1 MPKTRNRYGVA
12 IAGVILHLMIGSVY
26 AWSVFTKP
34 ISGYT
39 GWKETSVS
47 FAFSLAIFC
56 LGMSAAFMGRLVE
69 KVGPTVTG
77 TISSI
82 CYGSGIALTGL
93 AIQSHQLWLLYVAYG
108 VIGGLGLG
116 SGYVTPVSTIVRW
129 FPDKRGA
136 LTGLAIQS
144 HQLWLLYVAYGVI
157 GGLGL
162 GSGYVTPVSTIV
174 RWFPDKRGLATGL
187 AIMGFGFAAM
197 LTGPIAQ
204 SLMAN
209 VGVVNTF
216 YILGGFYFVVMLVAA
231 QFIKKPRSHELP
243 PAIAKNAERISL
255 TGRELTANQA
265 LRTRT
270 FAFLWFMFFI
280 NITTGIGLV
289 SAASPMAQ
297 DMTTMTAS
305 AAAVMVGII
314 GLFNGFGRLAWA
326 TLSDFIGR
334 PLTYSL
340 IFILD
345 IVMLFVL
352 LLFKTP
358 FIFALALC
366 LLMSCYGAGFSV
378 IPAYLGDVFGTKELG
393 AIHGYI
399 LTAWAIAGMVGPLIL
414 SYTHKVLHNYYV
426 TLIVFIIIDALAM
439 IVSLLIQRDFV
450 THRQTKLVIK

>member
-1 MPKTRNRYGVA
+1 MTGTRNRYGVA
-12 IAGVILHLMIGSVY
+12 LAGVILHLMIGGVY

-34 ISGYT
+34 ISAYT

-47 FAFSLAIFC
+47 FAFSLAIFF

-69 KVGPTVTG
+69 KFGPSVTG

-93 AIQSHQLWLLYVAYG
+93 AIQSHHLWLLY
-108 VIGGLGLG
+108 L
-116 SGYVTPVSTIVRW
+116 
-129 FPDKRGA
+129 
-136 LTGLAIQS
+136 
-144 HQLWLLYVAYGVI
+144 AYGVI

-197 LTGPIAQ
+197 LTGPVAQ
-204 SLMAN
+204 NLMAN
-209 VGVVNTF
+209 VGIVNTF
-216 YILGGFYFVVMLVAA
+216 YILGTFYFVVMIIAA
-231 QFIKKPRSHELP
+231 QFIKKPRPHELP
-243 PAIAKNAERISL
+243 QAIAQNAQRVSL
-255 TGRELTANQA
+255 TGQELTANQA

-297 DMTTMTAS
+297 NMTAMTAS
-305 AAAVMVGII
+305 TAAVMVGII

-345 IVMLFVL
+345 IVMLFI
-352 LLFKTP
+352 LLFFKVP

-366 LLMSCYGAGFSV
+366 FLMSCYGAGFSV

-399 LTAWAIAGMVGPLIL
+399 LTAWAVAGMVGPLLL
-414 SYTHKVLHNYYV
+414 SYTHQVLHNYYV
-426 TLIVFIIIDALAM
+426 TLIVFVVIDALAM
-439 IVSLLIQRDFV
+439 AVSILIQRDFV
-450 THRQTKLVIK
+450 AHRETNAA

>member
-1 MPKTRNRYGVA
+1 MAKTRNRYGVA
-12 IAGVILHLMIGSVY
+12 IAGVILHLMIGGVY

-34 ISGYT
+34 ISAYT

-47 FAFSLAIFC
+47 FAFSLAIFF

-69 KVGPTVTG
+69 KFGPTVTG

-93 AIQSHQLWLLYVAYG
+93 AIQSHHLWLLY
-108 VIGGLGLG
+108 L
-116 SGYVTPVSTIVRW
+116 
-129 FPDKRGA
+129 
-136 LTGLAIQS
+136 
-144 HQLWLLYVAYGVI
+144 AYGVI

-197 LTGPIAQ
+197 LTGPVAQ
-204 SLMAN
+204 HLMAL
-209 VGVVNTF
+209 VGIANTF
-216 YILGGFYFVVMLVAA
+216 YVVVMIVAA
-231 QFIKKPRSHELP
+231 QFIKKPRPHELP
-243 PAIAKNAERISL
+243 QAIAENAQRVSL
-255 TGRELTANQA
+255 TNQELTANQA
-265 LRTRT
+265 LKTRT

-297 DMTTMTAS
+297 NMTTMTAS

-340 IFILD
+340 IFVLD
-345 IVMLFVL
+345 ILMLFVL
-352 LLFKTP
+352 LFFKTP

-399 LTAWAIAGMVGPLIL
+399 LTAWAAAGMVGPILL
-414 SYTHKVLHNYYV
+414 SYTHQVLHNYYV
-426 TLIVFIIIDALAM
+426 TLIVFVIIDALAM
-439 IVSLLIQRDFV
+439 IVSVWIQRDFV
-450 THRQTKLVIK
+450 TRRETKAA

>member
-1 MPKTRNRYGVA
+1 MTKTRNRYGVA
-12 IAGVILHLMIGSVY
+12 AAGVVLHLMIGGVY

-34 ISGYT
+34 ISAYT

-47 FAFSLAIFC
+47 FAFSLAIFF

-69 KVGPTVTG
+69 KFGPTVTG

-93 AIQSHQLWLLYVAYG
+93 AVQSQ
-108 VIGGLGLG
+108 
-116 SGYVTPVSTIVRW
+116 
-129 FPDKRGA
+129 
-136 LTGLAIQS
+136 
-144 HQLWLLYVAYGVI
+144 QLWLLYVAYGVI

-197 LTGPIAQ
+197 LTGPVAQ
-204 SLMAN
+204 NLMVA
-209 VGVVNTF
+209 VGIVNTF
-216 YILGGFYFVVMLVAA
+216 YILGAFYFVVMIIAA
-231 QFIKKPRSHELP
+231 QFIKKPRPHELP
-243 PAIAKNAERISL
+243 QVIAQKAQRVSL
-255 TGRELTANQA
+255 TNQELTANQA
-265 LRTRT
+265 LKTRT

-297 DMTTMTAS
+297 NMTTMTAS

-334 PLTYSL
+334 PITYSL

-345 IVMLFVL
+345 IVMLFIL
-352 LLFKTP
+352 LFFKTP

-399 LTAWAIAGMVGPLIL
+399 LTAWAAAGMVGPILL
-414 SYTHKVLHNYYV
+414 SYTHQVLHNYYV
-426 TLIVFIIIDALAM
+426 TLIVFVIIDALAM
-439 IVSLLIQRDFV
+439 LVSVWIQRDFV
-450 THRQTKLVIK
+450 TRHETKTA

>member
-1 MPKTRNRYGVA
+1 MTKTRNRYGVA
-12 IAGVILHLMIGSVY
+12 AAGVVLHLMIGGVY

-34 ISGYT
+34 ISAYT

-47 FAFSLAIFC
+47 FAFSLAIFF

-69 KVGPTVTG
+69 KFGPTVTG

-93 AIQSHQLWLLYVAYG
+93 AVQSHQV
-108 VIGGLGLG
+108 
-116 SGYVTPVSTIVRW
+116 
-129 FPDKRGA
+129 
-136 LTGLAIQS
+136 
-144 HQLWLLYVAYGVI
+144 WLLYVAYGVI

-197 LTGPIAQ
+197 LTGPVAQ
-204 SLMAN
+204 NLMAA
-209 VGVVNTF
+209 VGIVNTF
-216 YILGGFYFVVMLVAA
+216 YILGAFYFVVMIIAA
-231 QFIKKPRSHELP
+231 QFIKKPRPHELP
-243 PAIAKNAERISL
+243 QVIAQKAQRVSL
-255 TGRELTANQA
+255 TNQELTANQA
-265 LRTRT
+265 LKTRT

-297 DMTTMTAS
+297 NMTTMTAS

-334 PLTYSL
+334 PITYSL

-345 IVMLFVL
+345 IVMLFIL
-352 LLFKTP
+352 LFFKTP

-399 LTAWAIAGMVGPLIL
+399 LTAWAAAGMVGPILL
-414 SYTHKVLHNYYV
+414 SYTHQVLHNYYV
-426 TLIVFIIIDALAM
+426 TLIVFVIIDALAM
-439 IVSLLIQRDFV
+439 LVSVWIQRDFV
-450 THRQTKLVIK
+450 TRHETKTA

>member
-1 MPKTRNRYGVA
+1 
-12 IAGVILHLMIGSVY
+12 MIGGVY

-34 ISGYT
+34 ISAYT
-39 GWKETSVS
+39 GWKETAVS
-47 FAFSLAIFC
+47 FAFSLAIFF

-69 KVGPTVTG
+69 KFGPTVTG

-93 AIQSHQLWLLYVAYG
+93 AVQSHHLWLLY
-108 VIGGLGLG
+108 L
-116 SGYVTPVSTIVRW
+116 
-129 FPDKRGA
+129 
-136 LTGLAIQS
+136 
-144 HQLWLLYVAYGVI
+144 AYGVI

-197 LTGPIAQ
+197 LTGPVAQ
-204 SLMAN
+204 KLMAA
-209 VGVVNTF
+209 VGIANTF
-216 YILGGFYFVVMLVAA
+216 YILGAFYFVVMVVAA
-231 QFIKKPRSHELP
+231 QFIKKPRPNELP
-243 PAIAKNAERISL
+243 QAIAQNAQRVSL
-255 TGRELTANQA
+255 TNRELTANQA
-265 LRTRT
+265 LKTRT

-297 DMTTMTAS
+297 NMTTMTAS

-314 GLFNGFGRLAWA
+314 GLFNGFGRLVWA

-340 IFILD
+340 IFVLD
-345 IVMLFVL
+345 IVMLFI
-352 LLFKTP
+352 LLFFKMP
-358 FIFALALC
+358 FIFAMALC

-393 AIHGYI
+393 AIHGYV
-399 LTAWAIAGMVGPLIL
+399 LTAWAAAGMVGPLLL
-414 SYTHKVLHNYYV
+414 SYTHQVLHNYYV
-426 TLIVFIIIDALAM
+426 TLIVFVIIDALAM
-439 IVSLLIQRDFV
+439 IVSVWIQRDFV
-450 THRQTKLVIK
+450 PHRETKAA

>member
-34 ISGYT
+34 ISSYT

-69 KVGPTVTG
+69 KFGPTVTG

-108 VIGGLGLG
+108 VIGGLGL
-116 SGYVTPVSTIVRW
+116 
-129 FPDKRGA
+129 
-136 LTGLAIQS
+136 
-144 HQLWLLYVAYGVI
+144 
-157 GGLGL
+157 
-162 GSGYVTPVSTIV
+162 GYVTPVSTIV

-255 TGRELTANQA
+255 TDCELTANQA

-270 FAFLWFMFFI
+270 FAFLWIMFFI

-297 DMTTMTAS
+297 DITTMTAS

-340 IFILD
+340 IFVLD

-399 LTAWAIAGMVGPLIL
+399 LTAWAIAGMVGPLLL
-414 SYTHKVLHNYYV
+414 SYTHQVLHNYYV

>member
-1 MPKTRNRYGVA
+1 MAKTRNRYGVA
-12 IAGVILHLMIGSVY
+12 IAGVILHLMIGGVY

-34 ISGYT
+34 ISAYT

-47 FAFSLAIFC
+47 FAFSLAIFF

-69 KVGPTVTG
+69 KFGPTVTG

-93 AIQSHQLWLLYVAYG
+93 AIQSHHLWLLY
-108 VIGGLGLG
+108 L
-116 SGYVTPVSTIVRW
+116 
-129 FPDKRGA
+129 
-136 LTGLAIQS
+136 
-144 HQLWLLYVAYGVI
+144 AYGVI

-197 LTGPIAQ
+197 LTGPVAQ
-204 SLMAN
+204 HLMAF
-209 VGVVNTF
+209 VGIANTF
-216 YILGGFYFVVMLVAA
+216 YVLGAFYFVVMIVAA
-231 QFIKKPRSHELP
+231 QFIKKPRPHELP
-243 PAIAKNAERISL
+243 QAIAENAQRVSL
-255 TGRELTANQA
+255 TNQELTANQA
-265 LRTRT
+265 LKTRT

-297 DMTTMTAS
+297 NMTTMTAS

-334 PLTYSL
+334 PLTCSL
-340 IFILD
+340 IFVLD
-345 IVMLFVL
+345 ILMLFVL
-352 LLFKTP
+352 LFFKTP

-399 LTAWAIAGMVGPLIL
+399 LTAWAAAGMVGPILL
-414 SYTHKVLHNYYV
+414 SYTHQVLHNYYV
-426 TLIVFIIIDALAM
+426 TLIVFVIIDALAM
-439 IVSLLIQRDFV
+439 IVSVWIQRDFV
-450 THRQTKLVIK
+450 TRRETKAA

>member
-1 MPKTRNRYGVA
+1 MTKTRNRYGVA
-12 IAGVILHLMIGSVY
+12 AAGVVLHLMIGGVY

-34 ISGYT
+34 ISAYT

-47 FAFSLAIFC
+47 FAFSLAIFF

-69 KVGPTVTG
+69 KFGPTVTG

-93 AIQSHQLWLLYVAYG
+93 AV
-108 VIGGLGLG
+108 
-116 SGYVTPVSTIVRW
+116 
-129 FPDKRGA
+129 
-136 LTGLAIQS
+136 QS

-197 LTGPIAQ
+197 LTGPVAQ
-204 SLMAN
+204 NLMAA
-209 VGVVNTF
+209 VGIVNTF
-216 YILGGFYFVVMLVAA
+216 YILGAFYFVVMIIAA
-231 QFIKKPRSHELP
+231 QFIKKPRPHELP
-243 PAIAKNAERISL
+243 QAIAQKAQRVSL
-255 TGRELTANQA
+255 TNQELTANQA
-265 LRTRT
+265 LKTRT

-334 PLTYSL
+334 PITYSL

-345 IVMLFVL
+345 IVMLFI
-352 LLFKTP
+352 LLFFKIP

-399 LTAWAIAGMVGPLIL
+399 LTAWAAAGMVGPILL
-414 SYTHKVLHNYYV
+414 SYTHQVLHNYYV
-426 TLIVFIIIDALAM
+426 TLIVFVIIDALAM
-439 IVSLLIQRDFV
+439 LVSVWIQRDFV
-450 THRQTKLVIK
+450 TRHETKTA

>member
-1 MPKTRNRYGVA
+1 MAKTRNRYGVA
-12 IAGVILHLMIGSVY
+12 IAGVILHLMIGGVY

-34 ISGYT
+34 ISAYT

-47 FAFSLAIFC
+47 FAFSLAIFF

-69 KVGPTVTG
+69 KFGPTVTG

-93 AIQSHQLWLLYVAYG
+93 AIQSHHLWLLY
-108 VIGGLGLG
+108 L
-116 SGYVTPVSTIVRW
+116 
-129 FPDKRGA
+129 
-136 LTGLAIQS
+136 
-144 HQLWLLYVAYGVI
+144 AYGVI

-174 RWFPDKRGLATGL
+174 RWFPDKRGLA
-187 AIMGFGFAAM
+187 IMGFGFAAM
-197 LTGPIAQ
+197 LTGPVAQ
-204 SLMAN
+204 HLMAL
-209 VGVVNTF
+209 VGIANTF
-216 YILGGFYFVVMLVAA
+216 YVLGAFYFVVMIVAA
-231 QFIKKPRSHELP
+231 QFIKKPRPHELP
-243 PAIAKNAERISL
+243 QAIAENAQRVSL
-255 TGRELTANQA
+255 TNQELTANQA
-265 LRTRT
+265 LKTRT

-297 DMTTMTAS
+297 NMTTMTAS

-340 IFILD
+340 IFVLD
-345 IVMLFVL
+345 ILMLFVL
-352 LLFKTP
+352 LFFKTP

-399 LTAWAIAGMVGPLIL
+399 LTAWAAAGMVGPILL
-414 SYTHKVLHNYYV
+414 SYTHQVLHNYYV
-426 TLIVFIIIDALAM
+426 TLIVFVIIDALAM
-439 IVSLLIQRDFV
+439 IVSVWIQRDFV
-450 THRQTKLVIK
+450 TRRETKAA

>member
-1 MPKTRNRYGVA
+1 M
-12 IAGVILHLMIGSVY
+12 AGVVLHLMIGGVY

-34 ISGYT
+34 ISAYT

-47 FAFSLAIFC
+47 FAFSLAIFF

-69 KVGPTVTG
+69 KFGPTVTG

-93 AIQSHQLWLLYVAYG
+93 AVQSHHLWLLY
-108 VIGGLGLG
+108 L
-116 SGYVTPVSTIVRW
+116 
-129 FPDKRGA
+129 
-136 LTGLAIQS
+136 
-144 HQLWLLYVAYGVI
+144 AYGVI

-197 LTGPIAQ
+197 LTGPVAQ
-204 SLMAN
+204 NLMAS
-209 VGVVNTF
+209 VGIVNTF
-216 YILGGFYFVVMLVAA
+216 YILGAFYFIVMIIAA
-231 QFIKKPRSHELP
+231 QFIKKPRPHELP
-243 PAIAKNAERISL
+243 QAIAQNAQRVSL
-255 TGRELTANQA
+255 TNQELTANKA

-297 DMTTMTAS
+297 NMTAMTAS

-340 IFILD
+340 IFVLD
-345 IVMLFVL
+345 IVMLFIL
-352 LLFKTP
+352 LFFKTP
-358 FIFALALC
+358 LIFALALC

-399 LTAWAIAGMVGPLIL
+399 LTAWAAAGMVGPILL
-414 SYTHKVLHNYYV
+414 SYTHQVLHNYYV
-426 TLIVFIIIDALAM
+426 TLIVFVIIDALAM
-439 IVSLLIQRDFV
+439 LVSVWIQRDFV
-450 THRQTKLVIK
+450 SHRETKTA